1 MVISSQEGRTPSRWT
16 TLTATRRRKG
26 LRRSLREQHVEW
38 VLEGPAGASGAW
50 DGLSSGKSSVHPSR
64 RVTGFVTA
72 PAAAQIRF
80 PFASAPAFFASLGGL
95 HRRNPTTR
103 PARQEGAQKPISGL
117 FTLAC
122 WFISSDR
129 KRALNAS
136 GFFGYPSTCFGRV
149 KYPSFSC
156 RDSGEFGAG
165 GALI

>member
-1 MVISSQEGRTPSRWT
+1 M
-16 TLTATRRRKG
+16 
-26 LRRSLREQHVEW
+26 
-38 VLEGPAGASGAW
+38 LEGPSAASGAW

-80 PFASAPAFFASLGGL
+80 PLASAPAFFASLGGL

-103 PARQEGAQKPISGL
+103 PAQQEWPQKPISGL

-129 KRALNAS
+129 KKSIELL
-136 GFFGYPSTCFGRV
+136 GFF
-149 KYPSFSC
+149 SFILAC
-156 RDSGEFGAG
+156 
-165 GALI
+165 ALEE